1 MEGTA
6 PEQETTDS
14 AESFY
19 EETRAVPENIP
30 YENKMLRIIVDSSA
44 GDKVNIQLPVK
55 IIRQMLMVTGKL
67 PIKTE
72 ELEGIDLEELTSSIL
87 ECIDNETL
95 GNIIEVRLT
104 VPRWILLIV
113 PEGNSCVIIRSKD
126 VNMWLPVPGSGRCS
140 GRFCRIR

>member
-1 MEGTA
+1 MVEEGKLTAEQAVELLKALEGTA

-67 PIKTE
+67 PIKRRSWK
-72 ELEGIDLEELTSSIL
+72 GLTWKNL
-87 ECIDNETL
+87 RHPFLNVLTMKHL
-95 GNIIEVRLT
+95 GT
-104 VPRWILLIV
+104 
-113 PEGNSCVIIRSKD
+113 
-126 VNMWLPVPGSGRCS
+126 
-140 GRFCRIR
+140 

>member
-1 MEGTA
+1 MEEKLRILKMVEEGKLTAEQAVELLKALEGTA

-19 EETRAVPENIP
+19 EETHAVPENIP

-67 PIKTE
+67 PIKRRSWK
-72 ELEGIDLEELTSSIL
+72 GLTWKNL
-87 ECIDNETL
+87 RHPFLNVLTMKHL
-95 GNIIEVRLT
+95 GT
-104 VPRWILLIV
+104 
-113 PEGNSCVIIRSKD
+113 
-126 VNMWLPVPGSGRCS
+126 
-140 GRFCRIR
+140 

>member
-1 MEGTA
+1 MEEKLRILKMVEEGKLTAEQAVELLKALEGTA

-19 EETRAVPENIP
+19 EETHAVPENIP

-67 PIKTE
+67 HIKTE

-95 GNIIEVRLT
+95 GNIIEVSSSDGTT
-104 VPRWILLIV
+104 V
-113 PEGNSCVIIRSKD
+113 
-126 VNMWLPVPGSGRCS
+126 
-140 GRFCRIR
+140 RIFIG

>member
-1 MEGTA
+1 MEEKLRILKMVEEGKLTAEQAVELLKALEGTA

-72 ELEGIDLEELTSSIL
+72 ELEGIDL
-87 ECIDNETL
+87 
-95 GNIIEVRLT
+95 
-104 VPRWILLIV
+104 
-113 PEGNSCVIIRSKD
+113 
-126 VNMWLPVPGSGRCS
+126 
-140 GRFCRIR
+140 

>member
-95 GNIIEVRLT
+95 GNIIEVSSSDGTT
-104 VPRWILLIV
+104 V
-113 PEGNSCVIIRSKD
+113 
-126 VNMWLPVPGSGRCS
+126 
-140 GRFCRIR
+140 RIFIG

>member
-1 MEGTA
+1 MEEKLRILKMVEEGKLTAEQAVELLKALEGTA

-67 PIKTE
+67 PIKRRNWKGLTWKNLRHPFLNVLTMKH
-72 ELEGIDLEELTSSIL
+72 LET
-87 ECIDNETL
+87 
-95 GNIIEVRLT
+95 
-104 VPRWILLIV
+104 
-113 PEGNSCVIIRSKD
+113 
-126 VNMWLPVPGSGRCS
+126 
-140 GRFCRIR
+140 

>member
-19 EETRAVPENIP
+19 EETHAVPENIP

-95 GNIIEVRLT
+95 GNIIEVSSSDGTT
-104 VPRWILLIV
+104 V
-113 PEGNSCVIIRSKD
+113 
-126 VNMWLPVPGSGRCS
+126 
-140 GRFCRIR
+140 RIFIG